1 MADMKLSVDS
11 SELDAA
17 LEKAARLSA
26 MLDEIGGRFASLDDV
41 AGDTVFEEII
51 EIETLEPTDT
61 PFMYGIHIA
70 I

>member
-26 MLDEIGGRFASLDDV
+26 MLDTAFALGMAV
-41 AGDTVFEEII
+41 NGN
-51 EIETLEPTDT
+51 
-61 PFMYGIHIA
+61 G
-70 I
+70 

>member
-26 MLDEIGGRFASLDDV
+26 MLDEIEGRFASLDEVGFGPV
-41 AGDTVFEEII
+41 ASA
-51 EIETLEPTDT
+51 PTS
-61 PFMYGIHIA
+61 PPPPKPKR
-70 I
+70 